1 MNKKEKN
8 INNVFGFWSPFDGVG
23 KSTALINIAYEL
35 TKLDNTVCVVDLN
48 LVCPDLFRYVKPDLG
63 LNKQE
68 NSKSIKD
75 KILNKSIPITEYIMK
90 TKVNNLS
97 LLTSVFLEHPSIYCE
112 SMLSESQQNN
122 TIDTYISI
130 FEELAVLFDYVIIDL
145 DSNMLDI
152 STISAFKS
160 CDRIY
165 TFLGH
170 QIKSLEYLIKTTK
183 VFDEIGM
190 VDLFNNIIQGPI
202 INEQWS
208 ENELRKYNKNI
219 NIIANFPF
227 CQRVH
232 AVGNNLEIF
241 TAVDNSISKSAI
253 EYKKSIKRIIAH
265 IQEHRINENVQ
276 EIEYMQMIEGLEEIH
291 IEELSHL
298 PQIEAGRDLYKKLG
312 KAPSKYRLSSEALIR
327 RVLQGKGLYKV
338 NNVVDI
344 NNLISLKSK
353 FPAGSYNIKNIY
365 SPISLSIGKEG
376 EHYKGIGKA
385 LINISNLPVL
395 TDSIGS
401 FGSPTSDSER
411 AMITDDVN
419 EILLCIYS
427 FSDRID
433 IEKYLEYGKH
443 LLENPLIR
451 RT

>member
-1 MNKKEKN
+1 MIDISICKELKEACPT
-8 INNVFGFWSPFDGVG
+8 I
-23 KSTALINIAYEL
+23 ALGCIQAHVI
-35 TKLDNTVCVVDLN
+35 V
-48 LVCPDLFRYVKPDLG
+48 
-63 LNKQE
+63 E
-68 NSKSIKD
+68 NSSDALLKEISSYCKV
-75 KILNKSIPITEYIMK
+75 LN
-90 TKVNNLS
+90 
-97 LLTSVFLEHPSIYCE
+97 
-112 SMLSESQQNN
+112 
-122 TIDTYISI
+122 
-130 FEELAVLFDYVIIDL
+130 
-145 DSNMLDI
+145 
-152 STISAFKS
+152 
-160 CDRIY
+160 
-165 TFLGH
+165 
-170 QIKSLEYLIKTTK
+170 
-183 VFDEIGM
+183 
-190 VDLFNNIIQGPI
+190 
-202 INEQWS
+202 
-208 ENELRKYNKNI
+208 
-219 NIIANFPF
+219 
-227 CQRVH
+227 
-232 AVGNNLEIF
+232 
-241 TAVDNSISKSAI
+241 
-253 EYKKSIKRIIAH
+253 
-265 IQEHRINENVQ
+265 
-276 EIEYMQMIEGLEEIH
+276 EEIH

-443 LLENPLIR
+443 LLEKYAGGKGIEIK
-451 RT
+451 TIE

>member
-1 MNKKEKN
+1 MANSAFLNFIENTLIKISSADKEIDTRNEVIKEKN

-291 IEELSHL
+291 IEETEQPITLNES
-298 PQIEAGRDLYKKLG
+298 
-312 KAPSKYRLSSEALIR
+312 
-327 RVLQGKGLYKV
+327 
-338 NNVVDI
+338 DI
-344 NNLISLKSK
+344 FEDEEFEVFEVEETFEENE
-353 FPAGSYNIKNIY
+353 YN
-365 SPISLSIGKEG
+365 
-376 EHYKGIGKA
+376 A
-385 LINISNLPVL
+385 V
-395 TDSIGS
+395 
-401 FGSPTSDSER
+401 F
-411 AMITDDVN
+411 N
-419 EILLCIYS
+419 EI
-427 FSDRID
+427 DRED
-433 IEKYLEYGKH
+433 
-443 LLENPLIR
+443 
-451 RT
+451 